1 MYEVSKDYYELN
13 NLVSNTKYSQIYESL
28 KHQLF
33 KWINESDY
41 GNMSESVMLD
51 SMFSNTMSTPKLY
64 IPKLTRL
71 DDGYQI
77 KSNNLFASVGWRNK
91 KEKVWKIYTEGEL
104 IQPINDF
111 EVLIFKPGYQ
121 VFVKTF
127 KK

>member
-1 MYEVSKDYYELN
+1 
-13 NLVSNTKYSQIYESL
+13 
-28 KHQLF
+28 
-33 KWINESDY
+33 
-41 GNMSESVMLD
+41 MLD
-51 SMFSNTMSTPKLY
+51 SMFSNTMSAPKLY
-64 IPKLTRL
+64 IPKLIRQ

>member
-64 IPKLTRL
+64 IPKITLL